1 METNNEKITVSK
13 NIHENINN
21 LRQILGIG
29 KSFDVIQLDL
39 LYAERDMAVF
49 FIDGF
54 IKDDVFVQIMKLLS
68 GLKAEE
74 ISDHPLEKLLRSYI
88 PYVEIDNR

>member
-74 ISDHPLEKLLRSYI
+74 ISDHP
-88 PYVEIDNR
+88 